1 VIVDFGTIAA
11 VATAPGEAGIAVIRI
26 SGPEVT
32 DIVRRIIRTGRTGP
46 PLELDAG
53 NSHQLFYGRALDP
66 VTDAVLDEVMVAWM
80 AAPRS
85 FTTEDTAEISCHG
98 GSVAVQSVLRAVLA
112 AGARPANPGEFTMRA
127 FLNGRIALTEAEAV
141 LNVVAAQTSEGL
153 ERALDDLRGD
163 LTRRLE
169 PARAAVISSLAYLDA
184 SADFPDDEIPVS
196 NVHAD
201 LSHAIGAL
209 ETVLAGAK
217 SGRLLSE
224 GATVALVGRPNVGKS
239 SLLNALLRSDRAIVT
254 PIAGTTRDIVSE
266 RAVIDGIAVTLLDT
280 AGIAI
285 SEDLIERA
293 GIERSRR
300 AIERSAA
307 IVLVVDG
314 SVAPVDADRAIA
326 SDLAARFRTGAL
338 GDVPIVLAVNKS
350 DLGLPA
356 DQSAVIAL
364 LPEGIAAVPVSAQTG
379 AGLGDLESAI
389 SASLRGDLAN
399 TVQPSMLSARQH
411 AELDRA
417 LLHLREA
424 FAALEVGFPTDVL
437 ATDVR
442 VAARALANVTGEDI
456 DEALLVEIFSRFCIG
471 K

>member
-1 VIVDFGTIAA
+1 MTFDFGTIAA
-11 VATAPGEAGIAVIRI
+11 IATAPGEAGIAVIRV
-26 SGPEVT
+26 SGPEAAE
-32 DIVRRIIRTGRTGP
+32 IVGRVVRLGRSGP
-46 PLELDAG
+46 PLALDPG
-53 NSHQLFYGRALDP
+53 NSHQLFYGRVIDP
-66 VTDAVLDEVMVAWM
+66 TTDIVVDEVMVAWM

-85 FTTEDTAEISCHG
+85 FTTEDTVEISCHG
-98 GSVAVQSVLRAVLA
+98 GAVASQQVLRAVLA

-141 LNVVAAQTSEGL
+141 LNVVSAQTSEGL

-169 PARAAVISSLAYLDA
+169 PARAAVLAALAYLDA

-196 NVHAD
+196 DVHAD
-201 LSHAIGAL
+201 LSHAIDAL
-209 ETVLAGAK
+209 EDVLAGAR

-224 GATVALVGRPNVGKS
+224 GANVALVGRPNVGKS

-254 PIAGTTRDIVSE
+254 PIAGTTRDVVSE
-266 RAVIDGIAVTLLDT
+266 RAVIGGIPVTLLDT
-280 AGIAI
+280 AGIA
-285 SEDLIERA
+285 ERADVIERA
-293 GIERSRR
+293 GIERSRQAIAR
-300 AIERSAA
+300 AAA

-314 SVAPVDADRAIA
+314 SIAPVAEDLKIA
-326 SDLAARFRTGAL
+326 RDLTARFETGAL
-338 GDVPIVLAVNKS
+338 GDIPLVLAVNKA
-350 DLGLPA
+350 DLAPGC
-356 DQSAVIAL
+356 DQSAVIEAL
-364 LPEGIAAVPVSAQTG
+364 PAGVPVVRVSAKTG
-379 AGLGDLESAI
+379 SGLADLEAAI
-389 SASLRGDLAN
+389 ANALRGDLGSV
-399 TVQPSMLSARQH
+399 VQPSLLNARQH

-417 LLHLREA
+417 LLHLRAAFEA
-424 FAALEVGFPTDVL
+424 LDAGFPTDML